1 MKHLKYL
8 SLLFVILSLAV
19 SGCEFGSTGSQG
31 NLQFRDLTS
40 TVPPDLTGH
49 IDQPI
54 AVGARL
60 TLSIKIESDNTDAD
74 ISSATSDD
82 SGVFVVES
90 STLGRAVVEATG
102 AGSALLEV
110 ATSSGLTDSIA
121 LSVSEIANTEV
132 LLLPWSAWLALP
144 DSLWADGA
152 VMLPD
157 SSVDLFALHTN
168 GDDTILT
175 GFGAAEWE
183 LTDGVAAT
191 ITPEE
196 SSDYLTL
203 RSAEAG
209 ETFSVTTSL
218 GGEFAF
224 ETVEETTVA
233 SLSIYNQTDEVG
245 PVAEGETLELV
256 AGRSVLLHVAAF
268 TADGDYVIGA
278 GSETFETSISDED
291 SAVLRVSLSP
301 TTQEEQD
308 VNRVLANGRAFFVEP
323 LIEGTAD
330 LTIDWAG
337 QSLTLDVEV
346 APAETDSDESDP
358 DADEDPESES

>member
-1 MKHLKYL
+1 MKHIKYL
-8 SLLFVILSLAV
+8 SFLFVIVSLSL

-54 AVGARL
+54 ALGARL
-60 TLSIKIESDNTDAD
+60 TLSIKVESDNTDAD
-74 ISSATSDD
+74 VVSALSNDSAVFDIDSSS
-82 SGVFVVES
+82 
-90 STLGRAVVEATG
+90 LGRVVVEATG
-102 AGSALLEV
+102 AGSALLQVE
-110 ATSSGLTDSIA
+110 TGGGLTDSIA

-152 VMLPD
+152 VMLPE

-168 GDDTILT
+168 ADDTILT
-175 GFGAAEWE
+175 GFGAADWE
-183 LTDGVAAT
+183 LTEGVAAT
-191 ITPEE
+191 LTPEE
-196 SSDYLTL
+196 SSDFVTL

-218 GGEFAF
+218 GGEFALD
-224 ETVEETTVA
+224 TVEETTVTT
-233 SLSIYNQTDEVG
+233 LSIYNQTDSVG
-245 PVAEGETLELV
+245 PVAEGETLELTS
-256 AGRSVLLHVAAF
+256 GHSVLLHVAAF
-268 TADGDYVIGA
+268 TAEGAYVIGA
-278 GSETFETSISDED
+278 GSETFETSIADED

-301 TTQEEQD
+301 TTQEEED
-308 VNRVLANGRAFFVEP
+308 FNRILANGRAFFVEP
-323 LIEGTAD
+323 LAVGSAQ

-337 QSLTLDVEV
+337 QTLVLDVDV
-346 APAETDSDESDP
+346 APEQQTSDDDNS
-358 DADEDPESES
+358 DADADPES